1 MEERLHRA
9 GAFGVDLVQSVH
21 GLVHLHT
28 QFDFP
33 PHAVEVNHLSRADLG
48 GEIRQEEAIALGRVD
63 PNKAEMQRMLGVPHL
78 DVSING
84 PTIEGEDVAVQE
96 GVEVGPGEE
105 FLGDLSAGNGV
116 HGILLQSRS

>member
-33 PHAVEVNHLSRADLG
+33 PHAVEVNHLSRARPWG
-48 GEIRQEEAIALGRVD
+48 GNSSGRSNS
-63 PNKAEMQRMLGVPHL
+63 PWAC
-78 DVSING
+78 
-84 PTIEGEDVAVQE
+84 
-96 GVEVGPGEE
+96 
-105 FLGDLSAGNGV
+105 
-116 HGILLQSRS
+116 